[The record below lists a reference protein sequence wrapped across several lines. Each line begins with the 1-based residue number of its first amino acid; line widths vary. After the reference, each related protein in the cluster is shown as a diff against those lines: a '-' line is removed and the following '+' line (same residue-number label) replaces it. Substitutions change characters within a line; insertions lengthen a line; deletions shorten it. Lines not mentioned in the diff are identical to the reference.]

1 MFTQQHSQVWGFS
14 VRAGVC
20 YVLDICLVCVC
31 FVSVLPV
38 RTEWLVSY
46 GVIKLFCEDGSV
58 FANGVYF
65 AQIFILLVRK
75 LAC

>member
-1 MFTQQHSQVWGFS
+1 MDVHTATFTGVGIFS
-14 VRAGVC
+14 EGRC

-46 GVIKLFCEDGSV
+46 GVIKFFCEDGSV
-58 FANGVYF
+58 FGNGVYF
-65 AQIFILLVRK
+65 AQLFIFLLRK